1 MIQQLSIKNF
11 KSVKDLQVSCKKLNV
26 FIGEPNSGKSNII
39 EALSLQSQNAIGG
52 VLNKEMFRYK
62 TIGNLFYDFNINTP
76 IEVNTGE
83 ICTVLKYAVRENGVV
98 ENQFDYF
105 FDANKEKEKPGSIS
119 HEGIVLQRGNVGSTN
134 VHFYEYKRLYKFQ
147 NSFMPHLSVPF
158 GENIP
163 TLLLS
168 NPDLKKWVSELF
180 RSFGYKL
187 MLKPVEGDMSMTK
200 EVDEELYEYPFFSIS
215 ETLQR
220 LIFYS
225 LAIKSNKKSVLLFDE
240 PESNMFPFYIKD
252 IAERITEDK
261 TNQFFISTHNPYML
275 GSLLEKSNKNDIA
288 VYIVKMENYQTV
300 AKLCNQKQI
309 EELISLGSGLFFNL
323 DNL

>member
-39 EALSLQSQNAIGG
+39 EALSLQSQNTMGKE
-52 VLNKEMFRYK
+52 LNKEMFRYK

-134 VHFYEYKRLYKFQ
+134 VHFYEYKRLRSFQ
-147 NSFMPHLSVPF
+147 NSYMPHLSVPF

>member
-11 KSVKDLQVSCKKLNV
+11 KSVKDLQISCKKFNV

-83 ICTVLKYAVRENGVV
+83 ICTVLKYAVREN
-98 ENQFDYF
+98 QFHYF
-105 FDANKEKEKPGSIS
+105 LDANKEKEKPENIS
-119 HEGIVLQRGNVGSTN
+119 HEGNASQSGLLGSTN

-187 MLKPVEGDMSMTK
+187 MLKPVEGEMSMTK

>member
-39 EALSLQSQNAIGG
+39 EALSLQSQNTMGKE
-52 VLNKEMFRYK
+52 LNKEMFRYK

-83 ICTVLKYAVRENGVV
+83 ICTVLKYAVREN
-98 ENQFDYF
+98 QFHYF
-105 FDANKEKEKPGSIS
+105 LDANKEKEKPENIS
-119 HEGIVLQRGNVGSTN
+119 HEGNASQSGLLGSTN

-187 MLKPVEGDMSMTK
+187 MLKPVEGEMSMTK

>member
-39 EALSLQSQNAIGG
+39 EALSLQSQNTMGKE
-52 VLNKEMFRYK
+52 LNKEMFRYK

-83 ICTVLKYAVRENGVV
+83 ICTVLKYAVREN
-98 ENQFDYF
+98 QFHYF
-105 FDANKEKEKPGSIS
+105 LDANKEKEKPENIS
-119 HEGIVLQRGNVGSTN
+119 HEGNASQSGLLGSTN

-168 NPDLKKWVSELF
+168 NPELKKWVSELF

-187 MLKPVEGDMSMTK
+187 MLKPVEGEMSMTK

>member
-39 EALSLQSQNAIGG
+39 EALSLQSQNAMGKE
-52 VLNKEMFRYK
+52 LNKEMFRYK

-83 ICTVLKYAVRENGVV
+83 ICTVLKYAVREN
-98 ENQFDYF
+98 QFHYF
-105 FDANKEKEKPGSIS
+105 LDANKEKHENIS
-119 HEGIVLQRGNVGSTN
+119 HEGNASQSGLLGSTN
-134 VHFYEYKRLYKFQ
+134 VHFYEYKRLRSFQ
-147 NSFMPHLSVPF
+147 NSYMPHLSVPF

-187 MLKPVEGDMSMTK
+187 MLKPVEGEMSMTK

-215 ETLQR
+215 ETLQK

>member
-11 KSVKDLQVSCKKLNV
+11 KSVKDLQISCKKFNV

-76 IEVNTGE
+76 IEINTGE
-83 ICTVLKYAVRENGVV
+83 MCTVLKYAIRENGVV
-98 ENQFDYF
+98 ENQFYYF
-105 FDANKEKEKPGSIS
+105 LDINKEKEKPDCIS
-119 HEGIVLQRGNVGSTN
+119 HDGKVTQVGYLGQTN
-134 VHFYEYKRLYKFQ
+134 VHFYEYKRLLNFQ
-147 NSFMPHLSVPF
+147 NSYMPHLLVPF

-187 MLKPVEGDMSMTK
+187 MLKPVEGNMSMAK
-200 EVDEELYEYPFFSIS
+200 EVNEELYEYPFFSIS

-225 LAIKSNKKSVLLFDE
+225 LAIKSNNNCILLFDE

-252 IAERITEDK
+252 IAERITEDQ
-261 TNQFFISTHNPYML
+261 TNQFFISTHNPYL
-275 GSLLEKSNKNDIA
+275 LCSLLEKSNKDDIA
-288 VYIVKMENYQTV
+288 VYIVKMEHYQTI
-300 AKLCNQKQI
+300 ATLCTQKQI

>member
-39 EALSLQSQNAIGG
+39 EALSLQSQNAMGKE
-52 VLNKEMFRYK
+52 LNKEMFRYK

-83 ICTVLKYAVRENGVV
+83 ICTVLKYAVREN
-98 ENQFDYF
+98 QFHYF
-105 FDANKEKEKPGSIS
+105 LDANKEKEKPENIS
-119 HEGIVLQRGNVGSTN
+119 HEGNASQSGLLGSTN

-168 NPDLKKWVSELF
+168 NPELKKWVSELF

>member
-83 ICTVLKYAVRENGVV
+83 ICTVLKYAVREN
-98 ENQFDYF
+98 QFHYF
-105 FDANKEKEKPGSIS
+105 LDANKEKEKPENIS
-119 HEGIVLQRGNVGSTN
+119 HEGNASQSGLLGSTN

-168 NPDLKKWVSELF
+168 NPELKKWVSELF